1 MLPLL
6 LFLLGYANPRFLT
19 LFLGLILLLGLLE
32 FNRMGLAKEC
42 RLEQC
47 LSAVI
52 GAIGIPLLV
61 LFQHPGFL
69 IPLLTA
75 YFLLLALMRLLR
87 CGNQLQQAHFQ
98 LAWLMLGLWYLPLL
112 LSHVISL
119 RLLEQG
125 RAWIF
130 LTLLAIMGCDTL
142 AYFIGSRFGRRKLY
156 PAISP
161 KKTVEGALGGLVG
174 AILGV
179 LLIGSSML
187 PQLGWLDI
195 IFLGLLLGT
204 AGQLGDLFESFL
216 KRACQVKDS
225 GSIIPGH
232 GGILDRL
239 DSLLF
244 AFPLAYYLARYLY
257 QG

>member
-6 LFLLGYANPRFLT
+6 LLLLGYANPLGLT
-19 LFLGLILLLGLLE
+19 IFLGLILLLGLLE
-32 FNRMGLAKEC
+32 FNRMGLAYEC
-42 RLEQC
+42 RLEQY

-52 GAIGIPLLV
+52 GATGIPLLV
-61 LFQHPGFL
+61 LEQQPEFL

-75 YFLLLALMRLLR
+75 YFMLLALLRLLR
-87 CGNQLQQAHFQ
+87 AGNQLQQAHFQ
-98 LAWLMLGLWYLPLL
+98 LSWLMLGLCYLPLL
-112 LSHVISL
+112 LSHIISL

-174 AILGV
+174 AIFGV
-179 LLIGSSML
+179 LLVSSIML
-187 PQLGWLDI
+187 PQLDWSDI
-195 IFLGLLLGT
+195 LFLGLILGT

-225 GSIIPGH
+225 GSMIPGH

-244 AFPLAYYLARYLY
+244 AFPLAYYLAKYVY
-257 QG
+257 GG

>member
-1 MLPLL
+1 VLPGL
-6 LFLLGYANPRFLT
+6 LFLLGYANPMFLT

-32 FNRMGLAKEC
+32 FNRMGLADEC
-42 RLEQC
+42 RLEQY

-52 GAIGIPLLV
+52 GAFVLPLLV
-61 LFQHPGFL
+61 LGQQLDYLVPF
-69 IPLLTA
+69 LTA
-75 YFLLLALMRLLR
+75 SFLLLALLRLLR
-87 CGNQLQQAHFQ
+87 AGNQLQQAHFQ
-98 LAWLMLGLWYLPLL
+98 LAWLMLGLCYLPLL

-130 LTLLAIMGCDTL
+130 LTLLAIMSCDTL

-179 LLIGSSML
+179 LLVSSILL
-187 PQLGWLDI
+187 PQLGWFDI
-195 IFLGLLLGT
+195 FFLGLILGT

-225 GSIIPGH
+225 GSMIPGH

-244 AFPLAYYLARYLY
+244 AFPLAYYLAKYLY
-257 QG
+257 GA